1 MAIGH
6 TASVSNTVATDNV
19 IGFGQN
25 NGAVFESYGNNR
37 VRGNDTSDTAGIIA
51 TVGEI
56 WSCFRRRHVQNRLPL
71 GIHEGEER

>member
-6 TASVSNTVATDNV
+6 TASVSNSLATDNA

-25 NGAVFESYGNNR
+25 NSAVFESYGNNR

-51 TVGEI
+51 AIGEI
-56 WSCFRRRHVQNRLPL
+56 
-71 GIHEGEER
+71 